1 MRPVT
6 IGTISRSS
14 AFVRDRALLLLN
26 LNRFAV
32 RSIEDALD
40 ESWANVTS
48 KNGLLLPREIW
59 NMILKEVATKDHDA
73 NDRFC
78 LVQANCITETPKGK
92 ILLCRRA
99 ELQGV
104 AQCGTF
110 QRVGDVEAFEAW
122 STAPY
127 EPCGKPSNNVSK
139 HVDPSTWKIDHPDG
153 PSNEFA
159 IRLSSSLP
167 EMPFLYQDIEVP
179 DMISRLERGGCWMCM
194 DLFICPGCT
203 GGLILSELHI
213 FQRYCGDKVACP
225 LCMGLDFAFV
235 HHLDLIRIHGLQK
248 VLANPFYSETHKPE
262 LREELWALEY
272 SLKSRIDERIEELG
286 YDEDV
291 IEDVRNRLRPS
302 CRLLSNIFI

>member
-1 MRPVT
+1 MRPVN
-6 IGTISRSS
+6 IETISLSS
-14 AFVRDRALLLLN
+14 AFFRDRALLLLN

-32 RSIEDALD
+32 RNIEDALD
-40 ESWANVTS
+40 ESLANVTS
-48 KNGLLLPREIW
+48 KNGLILPREIW
-59 NMILKEVATKDHDA
+59 DMILKEVASKDHDT

-78 LVQANCITETPKGK
+78 LVQANCITEIPKGK

-104 AQCGTF
+104 ARCGTF

-127 EPCGKPSNNVSK
+127 EPCGEPSNNVSK
-139 HVDPSTWKIDHPDG
+139 HVDPSTWRIDHPDG

-179 DMISRLERGGCWMCM
+179 DIER
-194 DLFICPGCT
+194 CT
-203 GGLILSELHI
+203 GGLILSELYI
-213 FQRYCGDKVACP
+213 FQRYCGDKV
-225 LCMGLDFAFV
+225 LV
-235 HHLDLIRIHGLQK
+235 
-248 VLANPFYSETHKPE
+248 NPFYSETHKPE
-262 LREELWALEY
+262 LREELWALECT
-272 SLKSRIDERIEELG
+272 LKSRIYGRIEELG

-291 IEDVRNRLRPS
+291 IEDVPVAGRVALAPAAEAAGAASAPLDVSDYENCEDEDEDEENDQANLFDDRGTRA
-302 CRLLSNIFI
+302 